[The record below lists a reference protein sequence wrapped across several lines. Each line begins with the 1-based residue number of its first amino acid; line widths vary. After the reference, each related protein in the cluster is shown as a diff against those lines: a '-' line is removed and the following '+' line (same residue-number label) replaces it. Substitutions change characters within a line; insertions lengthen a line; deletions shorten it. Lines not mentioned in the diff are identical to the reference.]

1 MRLFLLKLLKTTGSK
16 MPGSSAVLATFQE
29 LVANWTAHWTVLY
42 PQDVLRDSA
51 PAKRPITPQTQLN
64 PPLSVHVAL

>member
-1 MRLFLLKLLKTTGSK
+1 MRLFLLKLLKTTDSK

-29 LVANWTAHWTVLY
+29 LVANWTAHCTVLY
-42 PQDVLRDSA
+42 PQNVLWDSA
-51 PAKRPITPQTQLN
+51 AAKRPITPQTPLN